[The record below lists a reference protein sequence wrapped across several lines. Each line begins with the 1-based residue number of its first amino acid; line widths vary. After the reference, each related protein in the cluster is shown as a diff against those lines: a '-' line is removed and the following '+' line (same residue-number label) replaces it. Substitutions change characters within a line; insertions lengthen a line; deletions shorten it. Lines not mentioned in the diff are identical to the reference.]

1 MAAAVVDSAVV
12 DGGFVVVDASVVDGA
27 VLVTFVVV

>member
-27 VLVTFVVV
+27 VVVTFVVV